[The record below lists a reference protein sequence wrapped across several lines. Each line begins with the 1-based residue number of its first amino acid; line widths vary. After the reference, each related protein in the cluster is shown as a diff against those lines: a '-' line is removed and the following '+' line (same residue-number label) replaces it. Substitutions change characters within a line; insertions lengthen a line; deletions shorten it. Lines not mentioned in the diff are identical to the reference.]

1 MSGDIDIPDFE
12 LDSQTE
18 GEEADRQAR
27 ELQKSVTIYD
37 VAQRANVSPKT
48 VSKVINNLPQVSRAT
63 RLRVMEAVEALS
75 YQPNQLARGLSSQRS
90 FMLAL
95 FCNAPAAGSGYIAR
109 IQIAILTMCHNQGY
123 HLVVEC
129 IHASNQN
136 IGQQVDALVAQSKL
150 AGVVL
155 TPPLSDLPNL
165 VEALKRTKTP
175 IVRFSPGT
183 PAADVIDVDIDNR
196 QAAYDMTKYLIGLG
210 HRRIGLIRGPLEHAD
225 STFRFEGYR
234 KALAEAD
241 LAFEEEL
248 CVEGNYTYYAGIKAG
263 ERLLMLPRR
272 PTAIFACNDDMAAGA
287 MAASM
292 QFRLRIPQDLS
303 VAGFDDATIAHATLP
318 RLTTCR
324 QPVSEM
330 AEAALSAL
338 FQHNGPKFGVLH
350 LPHKII
356 LRGSTAAPE
365 MASSDTGDMDA
376 LARLNGS

>member
-1 MSGDIDIPDFE
+1 MSGKINIPEFE
-12 LDSQTE
+12 QAGQTE

-136 IGQQVDALVAQSKL
+136 IGQQIDALVAQSKL

-165 VEALKRTKTP
+165 IEALKRTKTP
-175 IVRFSPGT
+175 IV
-183 PAADVIDVDIDNR
+183 
-196 QAAYDMTKYLIGLG
+196 
-210 HRRIGLIRGPLEHAD
+210 
-225 STFRFEGYR
+225 
-234 KALAEAD
+234 
-241 LAFEEEL
+241 
-248 CVEGNYTYYAGIKAG
+248 
-263 ERLLMLPRR
+263 
-272 PTAIFACNDDMAAGA
+272 
-287 MAASM
+287 
-292 QFRLRIPQDLS
+292 
-303 VAGFDDATIAHATLP
+303 
-318 RLTTCR
+318 
-324 QPVSEM
+324 
-330 AEAALSAL
+330 
-338 FQHNGPKFGVLH
+338 
-350 LPHKII
+350 
-356 LRGSTAAPE
+356 
-365 MASSDTGDMDA
+365 
-376 LARLNGS
+376 